1 MIVITMGDGNGVGP
15 EIILKAY
22 AGGELQGDFVVMG
35 DLSVLEYCNEKLG
48 YGVAMRKA
56 ADEKDVVPGVLNVL
70 DLGLLKAEDLTV
82 GQVDAKVAAAS
93 REYVARAAQ
102 MALEGK
108 FSAMVTLP
116 VNKEAIRLTDPDF
129 TGHTELIAGI
139 CDQTH
144 YTMMLASNALTVTH
158 VSTHVSME
166 QSIRNCKKQRILD
179 VIRLTWDA
187 ISRFKECPKIAVA
200 GLNPHAG
207 ENGAFGRQEIEEIAP
222 AVEEAVAQGMNA
234 FGPIPPDT
242 VFLRAYK
249 GEFDAVVCMYHDQG
263 HIPLKTVG
271 FVFDREKQTWKAV
284 EGVNVTLG
292 LPIIRTSV
300 DHGTGFALAGKGTS
314 NELSLVNAIDYAV
327 RMAEGKKKQ

>member
-1 MIVITMGDGNGVGP
+1 MGDGNGVGP

-22 AGGELQGDFVVMG
+22 AGGELQGDFIVMG

-48 YGVAMRKA
+48 YGVALHKA
-56 ADEKDVVPGVLNVL
+56 ADETDIVPGVLNVL
-70 DLGLLKAEDLTV
+70 DLGLLKAEDLTP

-108 FSAMVTLP
+108 FTAMVTLP

-166 QSIRNCKKQRILD
+166 QSIRNCKKQRILE

-200 GLNPHAG
+200 GLNPHSG
-207 ENGAFGRQEIEEIAP
+207 ENGAFGRQEIEEITP

-263 HIPLKTVG
+263 HIPMKLLDFEG
-271 FVFDREKQTWKAV
+271 
-284 EGVNVTLG
+284 GVNVSLG
-292 LPIIRTSV
+292 LKVVRTSV
-300 DHGTGFALAGKGTS
+300 DHGTAYDIAYQGKANTG
-314 NELSLVNAIDYAV
+314 SLVAAYDYAV
-327 RMAEGKKKQ
+327 KIQNR